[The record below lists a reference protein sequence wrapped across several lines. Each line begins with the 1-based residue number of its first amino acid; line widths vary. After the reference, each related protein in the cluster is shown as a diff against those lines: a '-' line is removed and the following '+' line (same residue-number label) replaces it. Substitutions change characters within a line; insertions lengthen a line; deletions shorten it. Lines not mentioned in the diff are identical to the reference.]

1 MRQFV
6 TGGFDEPLRLKS
18 ILSIERARTATKT
31 ATKAAS
37 DPYQSIY

>member
-6 TGGFDEPLRLKS
+6 TGGFDEHLRLKS
-18 ILSIERARTATKT
+18 ILSMERART